1 MGEPNTMDRF
11 IWLDSEHVV
20 NLDAIAYFKVES
32 DRFINVILRTDFHEI
47 QVEDEYLEPIK

>member
-1 MGEPNTMDRF
+1 MDRF